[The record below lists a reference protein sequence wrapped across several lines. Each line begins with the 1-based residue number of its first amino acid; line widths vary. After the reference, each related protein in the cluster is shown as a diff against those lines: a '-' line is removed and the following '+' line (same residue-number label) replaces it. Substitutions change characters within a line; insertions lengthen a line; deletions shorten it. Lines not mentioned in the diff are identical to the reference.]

1 MGDKLCVSIT
11 SDRFITKPGR
21 PIFNELQR
29 MEMLLSLREID
40 AVYLADYETGAEM
53 IETLKPTI
61 FCKGPDYLNGIDE
74 RERIACEKVKAQIR
88 YTTARKYSSTTLVGV
103 LNPS

>member
-1 MGDKLCVSIT
+1 MGDRLCVSIT

-40 AVYLADYETGAEM
+40 AVYLADHETGAEM
-53 IETLKPTI
+53 IEAVKPAI
-61 FCKGPDYLNGIDE
+61 FCKGPDYTGGIDE
-74 RERIACEKVKAQIR
+74 RERIACEKVKAEIR
-88 YTTARKYSSTTLVGV
+88 YTTAKKYSSTLLAGHFQ
-103 LNPS
+103 P